1 MYEHRLQNLGINKEL
16 NKRHFK
22 DQLLRHFVN
31 AQEQSDG
38 KNSIMV
44 FEHGMKQMLKRSSQ
58 EYDYQEETLVL
69 QKLPILCVVKCF
81 HQIHTWFS
89 FNGSFPQQCQQQSL
103 PPKLKLLTSMLLTG
117 GDIEDQQSTD
127 TQACC

>member
-22 DQLLRHFVN
+22 DRLLRVRHFVN

-38 KNSIMV
+38 KNSILV
-44 FEHGMKQMLKRSSQ
+44 FEHGMKKMLKRSSQ

-69 QKLPILCVVKCF
+69 Q
-81 HQIHTWFS
+81 
-89 FNGSFPQQCQQQSL
+89 
-103 PPKLKLLTSMLLTG
+103 
-117 GDIEDQQSTD
+117 
-127 TQACC
+127 